1 MDVWMLMVR
10 CWWMWPLAEL
20 ILAVGI
26 ALLLRRF
33 VCVLAYVKGRSMQ
46 DTLRDGEIVF
56 ALRRG
61 LYCEIRRF
69 DVVLCK
75 YPQRKGLFVKRV
87 IGLPGETLRIEDD
100 VLYVNGEAV
109 EEDFPKRR
117 CMRPMAERDVPEK
130 AYFVMGDNR
139 PASRDSR
146 SVGPI
151 AQEEIVAVVR
161 CVVFPFRRI
170 RKVH

>member
-1 MDVWMLMVR
+1 MLTEWR
-10 CWWMWPLAEL
+10 WWMWPLTEL
-20 ILAVGI
+20 ILAVVI

-56 ALRRG
+56 ALRRSLRG
-61 LYCEIRRF
+61 GIQRF

-87 IGLPGETLRIEDD
+87 VGLPGETLHMEDD
-100 VLYVNGEAV
+100 ILYVNGEAV
-109 EEDFPKRR
+109 EEDFPKRS
-117 CMRPMAERDVPEK
+117 CLRPMTERNVPEN

-151 AQEEIVAVVR
+151 AQDRIVAVVK
-161 CVVFPFRRI
+161 CVVFPFRSI
-170 RKVH
+170 RKIH